1 MKDFSEWLQSRWKA
15 IGYTSCP
22 EHLRKAQ
29 KTGDP
34 KDLPV
39 AIWPEWLAYCREHN
53 HAERERRLADPD
65 LNAEVW
71 EDHLE
76 RLRKFRRSRWAGDMY
91 FVGERGGYYRI
102 GRTGRREYL

>member
-1 MKDFSEWLQSRWKA
+1 MRPFKEWLERRWSE

-22 EHLRKAQ
+22 DHLLKAQ
-29 KTGDP
+29 RTGDP
-34 KDLPV
+34 KDLPTMV
-39 AIWPEWLAYCREHN
+39 WPDWLAYCREHDYE
-53 HAERERRLADPD
+53 ERARRLADPD

-76 RLRKFRRSRWAGDMY
+76 RLRKFGRSRWGGDMY

-102 GRTGRREYL
+102 GGTGRREYL